1 MDMKGENQPKYRF
14 DRMEVAGSLGDL
26 GTLLPLAIG
35 MILLNNLHA
44 TNVFFLIGIFYIL
57 AGHYF
62 GVPVAVQPMKVI
74 GAYAIATGLTP
85 TQIVSSSL
93 WMGIFILFLG
103 ITGLIQLIGKYT
115 PKSTVRGVQLGVG
128 VVLMIKGLELIIQ
141 PDPNLAI
148 QTIGPVNMSVILG
161 TAGLFVTFLLLENKK
176 LPAAL
181 VLIVLG
187 IILGI
192 FIGKPMDAASLNWSI
207 NLPKPIPYG
216 WPSVDDLIWVLPVLV
231 LPQIPMTIGNAIISN
246 TDITHEY
253 FAKRAKRATY
263 RSIANSQGLADV
275 VSFFFG
281 GIPMCHGAG
290 GLAAHYRFGARTAG
304 SNLIIGGIFLLL
316 ALIFGENIVA
326 ILQLLPF
333 SLLGVLLVFAGLQL
347 ALMIQDL
354 RDRKDL
360 FVTLLMLGIALATNL
375 GVAFIIGIIVACAF
389 KSDKLR
395 V

>member
-1 MDMKGENQPKYRF
+1 MKEESLPKYRF
-14 DRMEVAGSLGDL
+14 DRLELAGSLGDL

-35 MILLNNLHA
+35 MILLNKLHA
-44 TNVFFLIGIFYIL
+44 TNVFVLIGLYYIVS
-57 AGHYF
+57 GHYF

-85 TQIVSSSL
+85 TKIVSSNL
-93 WMGIFILFLG
+93 WMGIVFLFLG
-103 ITGLIQLIGKYT
+103 TTGLIQVIGKYT

-128 VVLMIKGLELIIQ
+128 VVLMIKGLKLIIE
-141 PDPNLAI
+141 PDPNLAV
-148 QTIGPVNMSVILG
+148 QALGPVSMSIILG
-161 TAGLFVTFLLLENKK
+161 TAGLFLTFLLLDNKK

-181 VLIVLG
+181 VLVVIG

-192 FIGKPMDAASLNWSI
+192 FIGQPINGAAFNWGI
-207 NLPKPIPYG
+207 HLPKPIPYG
-216 WPSVDDLIWVLPVLV
+216 WPSIDDLLWVLPVLV
-231 LPQIPMTIGNAIISN
+231 LPQIPMTIGNAVISN
-246 TDITHEY
+246 TDITQEY
-253 FAKRAKRATY
+253 FAERAKRVTY
-263 RSIANSQGLADV
+263 RSVANSMGLADIA
-275 VSFFFG
+275 SFFFG

-304 SNLIIGGIFLLL
+304 SNVIIGGIFLLL

-326 ILQLLPF
+326 ILKLLPF

-347 ALMIQDL
+347 ALMVQDL

-360 FVTLLMLGIALATNL
+360 FVALLMLGIALATNL
-375 GVAFIIGIIVACAF
+375 GVAFIAGIVVAYALR
-389 KSDKLR
+389 SGKLT

>member
-1 MDMKGENQPKYRF
+1 M
-14 DRMEVAGSLGDL
+14 GDL

-35 MILLNNLHA
+35 MILLNKLHA
-44 TNVFFLIGIFYIL
+44 TNVFVLIGIFYIV

-62 GVPVAVQPMKVI
+62 GVPVPVQPMKVI

-93 WMGIFILFLG
+93 WMGIFMLFLG

-128 VVLMIKGLELIIQ
+128 VVLMIKGLKLIIE

-148 QTIGPVNMSVILG
+148 QAIGPVSMSVILG
-161 TAGLFVTFLLLENKK
+161 TAGLFLTFLLLDNKK

-181 VLIVLG
+181 VLVVLG
-187 IILGI
+187 IVLGI
-192 FIGKPMDAASLNWSI
+192 FIGKPIDSASLNWGI
-207 NLPKPIPYG
+207 HLPKPLPYG
-216 WPSVDDLIWVLPVLV
+216 WPSVEDIIWVIPVLV

-253 FAKRAKRATY
+253 FGERAKRATY
-263 RSIANSQGLADV
+263 RSVANSQGLADIA
-275 VSFFFG
+275 SFFFG

-304 SNLIIGGIFLLL
+304 SNVIIGGIFVLL

-326 ILQLLPF
+326 ILKLLPF

-360 FVTLLMLGIALATNL
+360 FVALLMLGIALATNL
-375 GVAFIIGIIVACAF
+375 GVAFVIGIIAAYGF

>member
-1 MDMKGENQPKYRF
+1 
-14 DRMEVAGSLGDL
+14 
-26 GTLLPLAIG
+26 
-35 MILLNNLHA
+35 
-44 TNVFFLIGIFYIL
+44 
-57 AGHYF
+57 
-62 GVPVAVQPMKVI
+62 
-74 GAYAIATGLTP
+74 
-85 TQIVSSSL
+85 
-93 WMGIFILFLG
+93 MGIFILFLG

-161 TAGLFVTFLLLENKK
+161 TAGLFVTFLLLDNKK

-375 GVAFIIGIIVACAF
+375 GVAFIIGIIVAYAF

>member
-1 MDMKGENQPKYRF
+1 MKKDNHPKYRF

-35 MILLNNLHA
+35 MILLNKLHA
-44 TNVFFLIGIFYIL
+44 TNVFVLIGIFYIV
-57 AGHYF
+57 AGYYF
-62 GVPVAVQPMKVI
+62 GVPIAVQPMKVI

-93 WMGIFILFLG
+93 WMGVFILFLG
-103 ITGLIQLIGKYT
+103 ITGLIQVIGKYT

-128 VVLMIKGLELIIQ
+128 VVLLIRGLKLIIE

-148 QTIGPVNMSVILG
+148 QAIGPVNMSIILG
-161 TAGLFVTFLLLENKK
+161 IAGLVLTFLLLDNKK

-181 VLIVLG
+181 VLVVIG
-187 IILGI
+187 IIIGI
-192 FIGKPMDAASLNWSI
+192 FIGQPIHGAAFNWGI
-207 NLPKPIPYG
+207 HLPKPIPYG
-216 WPSVDDLIWVLPVLV
+216 WPSVDDFIWVLPVLV

-246 TDITHEY
+246 TDITLEY
-253 FAKRAKRATY
+253 FGKRAQRITY
-263 RSIANSQGLADV
+263 KSVANSQGFADI

-290 GLAAHYRFGARTAG
+290 GMAAHYRFGARTAG
-304 SNLIIGGIFLLL
+304 SNMIIGGIFLLL
-316 ALIFGENIVA
+316 ALIFGENIVTV
-326 ILQLLPF
+326 LKLLPF

-354 RDRKDL
+354 RERKDL
-360 FVTLLMLGIALATNL
+360 FVALLMLGIALATNL
-375 GVAFIIGIIVACAF
+375 GVAFIIGVIAAYAL
-389 KSDKLR
+389 KSEKFS

>member
-1 MDMKGENQPKYRF
+1 MTRENYPTYRF
-14 DRMEVAGSLGDL
+14 DRMEFAGSLGDL
-26 GTLLPLAIG
+26 GTLLPIAIG
-35 MILLNNLHA
+35 MILLNKLHA
-44 TNVFFLIGIFYIL
+44 TNVFILIGLFYIV

-62 GVPVAVQPMKVI
+62 GVPVPVQPMKVI
-74 GAYAIATGLTP
+74 GAYAIATGITP

-103 ITGLIQLIGKYT
+103 ITGLIQKIGRYT

-128 VVLMIKGLELIIQ
+128 VVLMLKGLKFMIE

-148 QTIGPVNMSVILG
+148 QAIGPVNMSIILG
-161 TAGLFVTFLLLENKK
+161 TAGLILTFLLLDNKK

-192 FIGKPMDAASLNWSI
+192 FIGRPIEAASFNWGI
-207 NLPKPIPYG
+207 HLPKLIPYG
-216 WPSVDDLIWVLPVLV
+216 WPSVDDLLWVLPILV

-253 FAKRAKRATY
+253 FGERAKRATY
-263 RSIANSQGLADV
+263 KSVANSQGLADI
-275 VSFFFG
+275 VSFFLG

-304 SNLIIGGIFLLL
+304 SNLIIGGIFVLL
-316 ALIFGENIVA
+316 ALVFGENIVA
-326 ILQLLPF
+326 ILNLLPF

-347 ALMIQDL
+347 TLMIQDL
-354 RDRKDL
+354 QDRKDL
-360 FVTLLMLGIALATNL
+360 FVALFMLGLTLAINL
-375 GVAFIIGIIVACAF
+375 GVAFIVGIIVAYGF
-389 KSDKLR
+389 KSDKLTI
-395 V
+395 

>member
-1 MDMKGENQPKYRF
+1 MKKDNHPKYRF

-35 MILLNNLHA
+35 MILLNKLHA
-44 TNVFFLIGIFYIL
+44 TNVFVLIGIFYIV
-57 AGHYF
+57 AGYYF
-62 GVPVAVQPMKVI
+62 GVPIAVQPMKVI

-93 WMGIFILFLG
+93 WMGVFILFLG
-103 ITGLIQLIGKYT
+103 ITGLIQVIGKYT

-128 VVLMIKGLELIIQ
+128 VVLLIRGLKLIIE

-148 QTIGPVNMSVILG
+148 QAIGPVSMSIILG
-161 TAGLFVTFLLLENKK
+161 IAGLVLTFLLLDNKK

-181 VLIVLG
+181 VLVVIG
-187 IILGI
+187 IIIGI
-192 FIGKPMDAASLNWSI
+192 FIGQPIHGAAFNWGI
-207 NLPKPIPYG
+207 HLPKPIPYG
-216 WPSVDDLIWVLPVLV
+216 WPSVDDFIWVLPVLV

-246 TDITHEY
+246 TDITLEY
-253 FAKRAKRATY
+253 FGKRAQRITY
-263 RSIANSQGLADV
+263 KSVANSQGFADI

-290 GLAAHYRFGARTAG
+290 GMAAHYRFGARTAG
-304 SNLIIGGIFLLL
+304 SNMIIGGIFLLL
-316 ALIFGENIVA
+316 ALIFGENIVTV
-326 ILQLLPF
+326 LKLLPF

-354 RDRKDL
+354 RERKDL
-360 FVTLLMLGIALATNL
+360 FVAMLMLGIALATNL
-375 GVAFIIGIIVACAF
+375 GVAFIIGVIAAYAL
-389 KSDKLR
+389 KSEKFS

>member
-1 MDMKGENQPKYRF
+1 MKDQEYPKYRF
-14 DRMEVAGSLGDL
+14 DRMELAGSLGDL

-44 TNVFFLIGIFYIL
+44 TNVFILIGLFYIL

-62 GVPVAVQPMKVI
+62 GVPVPVQPMKVI

-93 WMGIFILFLG
+93 WMGIVILFLG
-103 ITGLIQLIGKYT
+103 ITGLIQVIGKYT

-128 VVLMIKGLELIIQ
+128 VVLLIKGLKLIIE

-148 QTIGPVNMSVILG
+148 QAIGPVSMSIILG
-161 TAGLFVTFLLLENKK
+161 AGGLVLTFLLLDNKR

-192 FIGKPMDAASLNWSI
+192 FIGKPIDAASFNWSI
-207 NLPKPIPYG
+207 HLPKLLPYG
-216 WPSVDDLIWVLPVLV
+216 WPSVDDIIWVLPVLV

-253 FAKRAKRATY
+253 FGERAKRATY
-263 RSIANSQGLADV
+263 RSVANSQGLADIA
-275 VSFFFG
+275 SFFFG

-304 SNLIIGGIFLLL
+304 SNLIIGGIFVLL
-316 ALIFGENIVA
+316 ALVFGENTVA
-326 ILQLLPF
+326 ILKLLPF

-354 RDRKDL
+354 QDRKDL
-360 FVTLLMLGIALATNL
+360 FVALLMLGIALATNL
-375 GVAFIIGIIVACAF
+375 GVAFIVGVVVAYAF
-389 KSDKLR
+389 KKGKLT

>member
-161 TAGLFVTFLLLENKK
+161 TAGLFVTFLLLDNKK

-375 GVAFIIGIIVACAF
+375 GVAFIIGIIVAYAF

>member
-1 MDMKGENQPKYRF
+1 
-14 DRMEVAGSLGDL
+14 MEVAGSLGDL
-26 GTLLPLAIG
+26 GTLLPIAIG
-35 MILLNNLHA
+35 MILLNKLHA
-44 TNVFFLIGIFYIL
+44 TNVFVLIGLFYIV

-62 GVPVAVQPMKVI
+62 GVPVPVQPMKVI
-74 GAYAIATGLTP
+74 GAYAIATGITP

-103 ITGLIQLIGKYT
+103 ITGLIQKIGRYT

-128 VVLMIKGLELIIQ
+128 VVLMLKGMKFMIE

-148 QTIGPVNMSVILG
+148 QAVGPVSMSIILG
-161 TAGLFVTFLLLENKK
+161 TAGLILTFLLLDNKK

-192 FIGKPMDAASLNWSI
+192 FIGRPIEAASFNWGVH
-207 NLPKPIPYG
+207 LPKLIPYG
-216 WPSVDDLIWVLPVLV
+216 WPSVDDLLWVLPVLV

-253 FAKRAKRATY
+253 FKERAKRATY
-263 RSIANSQGLADV
+263 KSVANSQGLADI
-275 VSFFFG
+275 VSFFLG

-304 SNLIIGGIFLLL
+304 SNLIIGGVFVLL
-316 ALIFGENIVA
+316 AVIFGENIVV
-326 ILQLLPF
+326 ILNLLPF

-347 ALMIQDL
+347 TLMIQDL
-354 RDRKDL
+354 QDRKDL
-360 FVTLLMLGIALATNL
+360 FVALFMLGITLAINL
-375 GVAFIIGIIVACAF
+375 GVAFIVGIIVAYGF
-389 KSDKLR
+389 KSDKLTI
-395 V
+395 

>member
-1 MDMKGENQPKYRF
+1 MKKEKQPKYRF

-35 MILLNNLHA
+35 MILLNKLQA
-44 TNVFFLIGIFYIL
+44 TNVFVLIGLFYIL

-62 GVPVAVQPMKVI
+62 GVPVPVQPMKVI

-93 WMGIFILFLG
+93 WMGILLLFLG
-103 ITGLIQLIGKYT
+103 ITGLIRVIGKYT

-128 VVLMIKGLELIIQ
+128 VVLLIKGLKLILE

-148 QTIGPVNMSVILG
+148 KAIGPVSMSVILG
-161 TAGLFVTFLLLENKK
+161 IAGLFLTFLLLDNKK

-181 VLIVLG
+181 VLVVLG
-187 IILGI
+187 IMIGI
-192 FIGKPMDAASLNWSI
+192 FIGHPIKGAAFNWGI
-207 NLPKPIPYG
+207 HLPKPIPYG
-216 WPSVDDLIWVLPVLV
+216 WPSVDDLLWVLPVLV

-253 FAKRAKRATY
+253 FGEQAKRATY
-263 RSIANSQGLADV
+263 RSVANSQGLADIA
-275 VSFFFG
+275 SFFFG

-304 SNLIIGGIFLLL
+304 SNVIIGGIFLLL
-316 ALIFGENIVA
+316 ALIFGENIVTV
-326 ILQLLPF
+326 LKLLPF

-354 RDRKDL
+354 RERKDL
-360 FVTLLMLGIALATNL
+360 FVALLMLGIALATNL
-375 GVAFIIGIIVACAF
+375 GVAFIIGIIAAYAL
-389 KSDKLR
+389 KSEKFS

>member
-1 MDMKGENQPKYRF
+1 M
-14 DRMEVAGSLGDL
+14 GDL

-35 MILLNNLHA
+35 MILLNKLHA
-44 TNVFFLIGIFYIL
+44 TNVFVLIGLFYIV
-57 AGHYF
+57 AGYYF
-62 GVPVAVQPMKVI
+62 GVPVPVQPMKVI

-85 TQIVSSSL
+85 TQIVSSNL

-103 ITGLIQLIGKYT
+103 TSGLIQVIGKYT

-128 VVLMIKGLELIIQ
+128 VVLMIKGLKLIIE

-148 QTIGPVNMSVILG
+148 QAVGPVNISIVLG
-161 TAGLFVTFLLLENKK
+161 IAGLILTFLLLDNRK

-181 VLIVLG
+181 VLIIGG
-187 IILGI
+187 ILIGI
-192 FIGKPMDAASLNWSI
+192 FIGKPLDAGLFNWGVHF
-207 NLPKPIPYG
+207 PTPIPYG
-216 WPSVDDLIWVLPVLV
+216 WPSIDDFLWVLPVLV

-253 FAKRAKRATY
+253 FGDRAHRATY
-263 RSIANSQGLADV
+263 RSVANSQGIADV
-275 VSFFFG
+275 VSFFLG

-304 SNLIIGGIFLLL
+304 SNLIIGGIFVLL
-316 ALIFGENIVA
+316 ALILGENIVA
-326 ILQLLPF
+326 ALKLLPF

-354 RDRKDL
+354 KDRKDL
-360 FVTLLMLGIALATNL
+360 FVALFMLGLALATNL
-375 GVAFIIGIIVACAF
+375 GVAFIVGIVVAYAF
-389 KSDKLR
+389 KSGKLT

>member
-1 MDMKGENQPKYRF
+1 MKDQEYPKYQF
-14 DRMEVAGSLGDL
+14 NRMELAGSLGDL

-35 MILLNNLHA
+35 MILLNKLHA
-44 TNVFFLIGIFYIL
+44 TNVFVLIGLFYIV

-62 GVPVAVQPMKVI
+62 GVPVPVQPMKVI

-103 ITGLIQLIGKYT
+103 ITGLIQVIGKYT

-128 VVLMIKGLELIIQ
+128 VVLMIKGLKLIIE

-148 QTIGPVNMSVILG
+148 QAIGPVSMSIILG
-161 TAGLFVTFLLLENKK
+161 TAGLVLTFLLLDNKR

-192 FIGKPMDAASLNWSI
+192 FIGKPIDASSLNWGI
-207 NLPKPIPYG
+207 YLPKPLPYG
-216 WPSVDDLIWVLPVLV
+216 WPSVDDFIWVIPVLV

-246 TDITHEY
+246 TDITLEY
-253 FAKRAKRATY
+253 FGDRAKRATY
-263 RSIANSQGLADV
+263 KSVANSQGLADIA
-275 VSFFFG
+275 SFLLG

-304 SNLIIGGIFLLL
+304 SNLIIGGIFVLL
-316 ALIFGENIVA
+316 ALVFGENTVA
-326 ILQLLPF
+326 ILKLLPF

-354 RDRKDL
+354 KDRKDL
-360 FVTLLMLGIALATNL
+360 FVALLMLGIALATNL
-375 GVAFIIGIIVACAF
+375 GVAFIAGIVAAYAF
-389 KSDKLR
+389 KSGKLT

>member
-1 MDMKGENQPKYRF
+1 
-14 DRMEVAGSLGDL
+14 MEVAGSLGDL
-26 GTLLPLAIG
+26 GTLLPIAIG
-35 MILLNNLHA
+35 MILLNKLHA
-44 TNVFFLIGIFYIL
+44 TNVFVLIGLFYIV

-62 GVPVAVQPMKVI
+62 GVPVPVQPMKVI
-74 GAYAIATGLTP
+74 GAYAIATGITP

-103 ITGLIQLIGKYT
+103 ITGFIQKIGRYT

-128 VVLMIKGLELIIQ
+128 VVLMLKGMKFMIE
-141 PDPNLAI
+141 PDPNLAM
-148 QTIGPVNMSVILG
+148 QAIGPVNMSIILG
-161 TAGLFVTFLLLENKK
+161 TAGLILTFLLLDNKK

-192 FIGKPMDAASLNWSI
+192 FIGRPIEAASFKWGVH
-207 NLPKPIPYG
+207 LPKLIPYG
-216 WPSVDDLIWVLPVLV
+216 WPSVDDLLWVLPVLV

-253 FAKRAKRATY
+253 FGERAKRATY
-263 RSIANSQGLADV
+263 KSVANSQGLADI
-275 VSFFFG
+275 VSFFLG

-304 SNLIIGGIFLLL
+304 SNLIIGGVFVLL
-316 ALIFGENIVA
+316 AVIFGENIVV
-326 ILQLLPF
+326 ILNLLPF

-347 ALMIQDL
+347 TLMIQDL
-354 RDRKDL
+354 QDRKDL
-360 FVTLLMLGIALATNL
+360 FVALFMLGITLAINL
-375 GVAFIIGIIVACAF
+375 GVAFIVGIIVAYGF
-389 KSDKLR
+389 KSDKLTI
-395 V
+395 

>member
-1 MDMKGENQPKYRF
+1 MKEESLPKYRF
-14 DRMEVAGSLGDL
+14 DRLELAGSLGDL

-35 MILLNNLHA
+35 MILLNKLHA
-44 TNVFFLIGIFYIL
+44 TNVFVLIGLYYIVS
-57 AGHYF
+57 GHYF

-85 TQIVSSSL
+85 TKIVSSNL
-93 WMGIFILFLG
+93 WMGIVFLFLG
-103 ITGLIQLIGKYT
+103 TTGLIQVIGKYT

-128 VVLMIKGLELIIQ
+128 VVLMIKGLKLIIE
-141 PDPNLAI
+141 PDPNLAV
-148 QTIGPVNMSVILG
+148 QALGPVNMSIILG
-161 TAGLFVTFLLLENKK
+161 TAGLFLTFLLLDNKK

-181 VLIVLG
+181 VLVVIG

-192 FIGKPMDAASLNWSI
+192 FIGQPINGAAFNWGI
-207 NLPKPIPYG
+207 HLPKPIPYG
-216 WPSVDDLIWVLPVLV
+216 WPSIDDLLWVLPVLV
-231 LPQIPMTIGNAIISN
+231 LPQIPMTIGNAVISN
-246 TDITHEY
+246 TDITQEY
-253 FAKRAKRATY
+253 FAERAKRVTY
-263 RSIANSQGLADV
+263 RSVANSMGLADIA
-275 VSFFFG
+275 SFFFG

-304 SNLIIGGIFLLL
+304 SNVIIGGIFLLL

-326 ILQLLPF
+326 ILKLLPF

-347 ALMIQDL
+347 ALMVQDL

-360 FVTLLMLGIALATNL
+360 FVALLMLGIALATNL
-375 GVAFIIGIIVACAF
+375 GVAFIAGIVVAYALR
-389 KSDKLR
+389 SGKLT